1 MPPSTPRISLGT
13 SGLDISRL
21 VYGVWRLAES
31 ADTSVPATLRKIHAC
46 LDQGI
51 TTFDH
56 ADIYGNYACEA
67 LFGDALK
74 AEPALAARLQ
84 TVTKCGIMLAS
95 SKYPERRVKHYDT
108 SAAHIRA
115 SVDASLQKLGVEVID
130 LLLLH
135 RPDPFMD
142 AAETG
147 ACLNQLVQSGKVRA
161 VGVSNFQPW
170 DCELLQ
176 SAMQTPLAT
185 NQIELSLL
193 AQQPFTDGQLAY
205 LQRKQLPPMAW
216 SPLAGGALFGD
227 GAAAQRVR
235 PVLQALASQY
245 GVGLDAVAVAWLLAH
260 PARIVP
266 VLGTNDLGRVQA
278 LGDAFKVHIDRETWY
293 QLYTL
298 AAGVE
303 VP

>member
-1 MPPSTPRISLGT
+1 MHSISLGPT
-13 SGLDISRL
+13 GSDISRL
-21 VYGVWRLAES
+21 VYGVWRLADS
-31 ADTSVPATLRKIHAC
+31 ADSTPSATLRKIHAC

-56 ADIYGNYACEA
+56 ADIYGDYRCEQ
-67 LFGDALK
+67 LFGDALR
-74 AEPALAARLQ
+74 AEPALRQQLQ
-84 TVTKCGIMLAS
+84 TITKCGIMLQSPA
-95 SKYPERRVKHYDT
+95 YPARRVKHYDT

-115 SVDASLQKLGVEVID
+115 SVDTSLQRIGVDRID

-142 AAETG
+142 HVETG
-147 ACLNQLVQSGKVRA
+147 RCLDALVASGKVRS

-170 DCELLQ
+170 DCDLLQ
-176 SAMQTPLAT
+176 SAMQTRLAV

-193 AQQPFTDGQLAY
+193 AQSPFTNGQLAY
-205 LQRKQLPPMAW
+205 HQQRQQPVMAW
-216 SPLAGGALFGD
+216 SPLGGGALFGD
-227 GAAAQRVR
+227 SAAAQRVR
-235 PVLQALASQY
+235 PALQRHADQH

-266 VLGTNDLGRVQA
+266 VVGTHNMNRIAA
-278 LGDAFKVHIDRETWY
+278 LGDAFKVPLDRESWFE
-293 QLYTL
+293 LATL

>member
-1 MPPSTPRISLGT
+1 MHSISLGA
-13 SGLDISRL
+13 GGPDISRL
-21 VYGVWRLAES
+21 VYGVWRLADS
-31 ADTSVPATLRKIHAC
+31 ADTSVAATLRKIHAC

-56 ADIYGNYACEA
+56 ADIYGNYRCEQ
-67 LFGDALK
+67 LFGNALK
-74 AEPALAARLQ
+74 TAPELKSRLQ
-84 TVTKCGIMLAS
+84 IVTKCGIMLKS
-95 SKYPERRVKHYDT
+95 GVYPQRRVKHYDT

-115 SVDASLQKLGVEVID
+115 SVDASLGHIGVDQID

-142 AAETG
+142 HQETG
-147 ACLNQLVQSGKVRA
+147 RCLDDLVASGKVRA

-185 NQIELSLL
+185 NQLEISLL
-193 AQQPFTDGQLAY
+193 AQSVFTDGQLAY
-205 LQRKQLPPMAW
+205 LQRKAIAPMAW
-216 SPLAGGALFGD
+216 SPLAGGTLFGD

-235 PVLQALASQY
+235 PALQRLAAQF

-266 VLGTNDLGRVQA
+266 VVGTNDLGRVQA
-278 LGDAFKVHIDRETWY
+278 LGDAFKVQLDRETWY
-293 QLYTL
+293 ELYTL
-298 AAGVE
+298 AAGAE

>member
-1 MPPSTPRISLGT
+1 MQRIALGA
-13 SGLDISRL
+13 SGPEFSRL
-21 VYGVWRLAES
+21 VYGVWRLADS
-31 ADTSVPATLRKIHAC
+31 ADTSVQATLRKVHAC

-51 TTFDH
+51 TSFDH
-56 ADIYGNYACEA
+56 ADIYGDYQCEA
-67 LFGDALK
+67 LFGAALK
-74 AEPALAARLQ
+74 TAPELKARLQ

-95 SKYPERRVKHYDT
+95 AKYPQRRVKHYDT

-115 SVDASLQKLGVEVID
+115 SVDASLSHIGVDVID

-147 ACLNQLVQSGKVRA
+147 ACLDQLVQSGKVRA

-193 AQQPFTDGQLAY
+193 AQSPFTSGQLAY
-205 LQRKQLPPMAW
+205 HQQRQQPVMAW

-235 PVLQALASQY
+235 PLLQSLASQY

-260 PARIVP
+260 PACIVP

-293 QLYTL
+293 QLYSL

>member
-1 MPPSTPRISLGT
+1 MPPSMPRISLGP
-13 SGLDISRL
+13 SGPDISRL
-21 VYGVWRLAES
+21 VYGVWRLADS
-31 ADTSVPATLRKIHAC
+31 ADTSVAATLRKIHAC

-56 ADIYGNYACEA
+56 ADIYGDYRCEQ

-74 AEPALAARLQ
+74 TAPALAARLQ
-84 TVTKCGIMLAS
+84 TVTKCGIMLKS
-95 SKYPERRVKHYDT
+95 GVYPQRRVKHYDT

-115 SVDASLQKLGVEVID
+115 SVDASLSHIGVEVID

-142 AAETG
+142 HSDTG
-147 ACLNQLVQSGKVRA
+147 RCLDQLVASGKVRA

-170 DCELLQ
+170 DSDLLQ
-176 SAMQTPLAT
+176 SAMQTPLAS
-185 NQIELSLL
+185 NQIEISLL
-193 AQQPFTDGQLAY
+193 AQSALTDGQIAY
-205 LQRKQLPPMAW
+205 LQRKAITPMAW

-235 PVLQALASQY
+235 PALQRLANQF

-260 PARIVP
+260 PAGIVP
-266 VLGTNDLGRVQA
+266 VLGTNDLGRLQA
-278 LGDAFKVHIDRETWY
+278 LGDAFKVQIDRETWFE
-293 QLYTL
+293 LATL
-298 AAGVE
+298 AAGAE

>member
-1 MPPSTPRISLGT
+1 MHSISLGAA
-13 SGLDISRL
+13 GPDISRL
-21 VYGVWRLAES
+21 VYGVWRLAAS
-31 ADTSVPATLRKIHAC
+31 ADTSVATTLRKIHAC

-56 ADIYGNYACEA
+56 ADIYGDYRCEQ

-74 AEPALAARLQ
+74 TAPELKSRLQ
-84 TVTKCGIMLAS
+84 IVTKCGIMLKS
-95 SKYPERRVKHYDT
+95 GVYPERRVKHYDT

-115 SVDASLQKLGVEVID
+115 SVDASLGHIGVDVID
-130 LLLLH
+130 LVLLH

-142 AAETG
+142 HLDTG
-147 ACLNQLVQSGKVRA
+147 RCLDQLVASGKVRA

-185 NQIELSLL
+185 NQLEISLL
-193 AQQPFTDGQLAY
+193 ARSPFTDGSLAY
-205 LQRKQLPPMAW
+205 LQRKGVPPMAW

-235 PVLQALASQY
+235 PELQRLADRF
-245 GVGLDAVAVAWLLAH
+245 GTDLDAVAVAWLLAH

-266 VLGTNDLGRVQA
+266 VVGTNDLGRIQA
-278 LGDAFKVHIDRETWY
+278 LGDAFKVQMDRETWFA
-293 QLYTL
+293 LYTL
-298 AAGVE
+298 AAGAE
-303 VP
+303 LP